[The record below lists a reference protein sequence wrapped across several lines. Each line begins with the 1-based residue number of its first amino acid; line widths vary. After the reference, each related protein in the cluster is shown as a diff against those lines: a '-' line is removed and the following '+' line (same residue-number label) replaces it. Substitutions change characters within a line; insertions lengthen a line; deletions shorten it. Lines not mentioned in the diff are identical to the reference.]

1 MIHIIFGPSGSGKT
15 EFCKKIH
22 ELKQQG
28 ENISLHSKKT
38 TRNKRGYDEDEI
50 IALDGAQFDCWSKQQ
65 SAYVY
70 ERQDSSGANYRFGIS
85 KLEIASAIK
94 NNESHF
100 IICNDIKT
108 ALAIRH
114 DFSFTKVRLLF
125 LLYNAK
131 PSTIKEQIEEKLL
144 FEYEQE
150 GKSISLCDKQKEI
163 QYRYDRIKF
172 LNNVFEKNKHE
183 FDGIIF
189 NQYAPAS
196 LQTDSLSKMK
206 QQIINEMHFDEYRP
220 SIKNNSVFVITP
232 MGRINK
238 KDYGIDYPNNPD
250 YFNKTK
256 AIIQTTCSS
265 RGLHCLNF
273 DTKSGADIIGEIH
286 RQILEANYIIFD
298 ISANR
303 PNCYYEYGLAKYL
316 KKKVVLLCNDTT
328 KSIKF
333 DLSNLRYSKYTLET
347 LAEVLNQ
354 ELDKLDI
361 DISKH

>member
-1 MIHIIFGPSGSGKT
+1 MIHIVFGPSGSGKT
-15 EFCKKIH
+15 EFCKKIR

-38 TRNKRGYDEDEI
+38 TRDKRGYDEDEI
-50 IALDGAQFDCWSKQQ
+50 ETLNDVQFESWRKEQ

-70 ERQDSSGANYRFGIS
+70 ERENSSGTKYRFGIS
-85 KLEIASAIK
+85 KLDITKAI
-94 NNESHF
+94 NNKESHF
-100 IICNDIKT
+100 IICNDIKI
-108 ALAIRH
+108 ALAIRK

-131 PSTIKEQIEEKLL
+131 PITIKEQIEQKLL
-144 FEYEQE
+144 FEYKQE
-150 GKSISLCDKQKEI
+150 GKSISPSDKIREI
-163 QYRYDRIKF
+163 QYRYKRITS
-172 LNNVFEKNKHE
+172 LNRIFEDNKHE
-183 FDGIIF
+183 FDGVIF

-196 LQTDSLSKMK
+196 LKTDSLSKMK
-206 QQIINEMHFDEYRP
+206 QQIINEVYFDEYP
-220 SIKNNSVFVITP
+220 AFIKNNSVFVITP
-232 MGRINK
+232 MGKINK
-238 KDYGIDYPNNPD
+238 KDYGNDYPNDPE

-256 AIIQTTCSS
+256 AIINKTCSS

-273 DTKSGADIIGEIH
+273 DTKSGSDIIGEIH

-316 KKKVVLLCNDTT
+316 KKKVVILCNDTT

-333 DLSNLRYSKYTLET
+333 DLSNLRYAKYTLET
-347 LAEVLNQ
+347 LEEVLNK
-354 ELDKLDI
+354 ELDNFNIK
-361 DISKH
+361 